1 MSIETPSGKGASD
14 ENFPVGSFL
23 LPKHL
28 RPHIARFYAFAR
40 AIDDIADNPDLPSA
54 EKSKRLTIMDDAV
67 SGKTSNA
74 SGLEVAISMRESLV
88 ETGITTQHCSD
99 LVDAFQQD
107 VVKNRYDD
115 WDEVIGYCMRSA
127 SPVGR
132 YLLDLHGESDREYV
146 YSDALCNALQVINH
160 LQDCG
165 KDYTEMD
172 RVYLPEP
179 WLKDAG
185 ANVEDLSKTEAS
197 SGVRNVIDQCL
208 EGTREL
214 LVVADKLP
222 GALKSR
228 RLAMESAVILKVAHK
243 LVEELSNRD
252 PLAER
257 VELTKAQYVNCTIWG
272 CVIGLTS

>member
-1 MSIETPSGKGASD
+1 
-14 ENFPVGSFL
+14 
-23 LPKHL
+23 
-28 RPHIARFYAFAR
+28 
-40 AIDDIADNPDLPSA
+40 
-54 EKSKRLTIMDDAV
+54 
-67 SGKTSNA
+67 
-74 SGLEVAISMRESLV
+74 
-88 ETGITTQHCSD
+88 
-99 LVDAFQQD
+99 
-107 VVKNRYDD
+107 
-115 WDEVIGYCMRSA
+115 
-127 SPVGR
+127 GR

-257 VELTKAQYVNCTIWG
+257 VELTKAQYVKCTIWG